1 MFLWLKALHVMAVIA
16 WMAGLFYLPRLF
28 VYHARAAAGGELS
41 ETLKVMERRL
51 ANTIMLP
58 AGIAA
63 WVLGVGTA
71 VSGGYIPDI
80 PGWLWAKLALVLVL
94 TGFHGVLVK
103 HLGEFA
109 EDERDHGE
117 RYFRVLNEVPTILL
131 IGIVIL
137 VVVRPI

>member
-1 MFLWLKALHVMAVIA
+1 MFLWFKALHVMAVIA

-28 VYHARAAAGGELS
+28 VYHARAAVGGELS

-51 ANTIMLP
+51 ANAIMLP

-63 WVLGVGTA
+63 WGLGMAAA
-71 VSGGYIPDI
+71 VSGGYF
-80 PGWLWAKLALVLVL
+80 PGVPAWLWAKLILVAML
-94 TGFHGVLVK
+94 TGFHGLLVK

-109 EDERDHGE
+109 DDRRDHAQ
-117 RYFRVLNEVPTILL
+117 RYFRILNEVPTMLL